1 MSQVHLDSKQIKRGL
16 VLLIVFVLLRAGLT
30 YLTEANGEMQTM
42 WQRIVFLVGSFL
54 LLSVGLTYFGFTRWV
69 GVDISLWW
77 SFNKKRLW
85 GDIGWGV
92 LGFIAGFI
100 VNMAFALL
108 ALQIGLIPQEA
119 VVSQPSQSP
128 LVDWVLSVFFGFAI
142 AAFQEETIF
151 RGFLMEVLQK
161 RFSVVWSVIL
171 QALVFSLAHLGYIPL
186 EIWVFFLLAF
196 IFGLLFGALRV
207 KRGSLMSP
215 WIAHGLIG

>member
-85 GDIGWGV
+85 GILAGAFWG
-92 LGFIAGFI
+92 LSPD
-100 VNMAFALL
+100 LL
-108 ALQIGLIPQEA
+108 
-119 VVSQPSQSP
+119 
-128 LVDWVLSVFFGFAI
+128 
-142 AAFQEETIF
+142 
-151 RGFLMEVLQK
+151 
-161 RFSVVWSVIL
+161 
-171 QALVFSLAHLGYIPL
+171 
-186 EIWVFFLLAF
+186 
-196 IFGLLFGALRV
+196 
-207 KRGSLMSP
+207 
-215 WIAHGLIG
+215 